1 MSSRATRRVLFL
13 ALLVLVPLP
22 MFTFDALV
30 PVARYLLLGAV
41 CVGMRVAEGPGGVV
55 WQLTALFFGHALVY
69 GAVLWAV
76 AWAVTR
82 SLDALPA
89 SARAALVA
97 CAIAAG
103 MLWAVAAEPYRTPFG
118 RAERSNLIEVLR

>member
-1 MSSRATRRVLFL
+1 MSPRATRRVLFM

-55 WQLTALFFGHALVY
+55 WQLTALFFAHALVY
-69 GAVLWAV
+69 GALLWAV
-76 AWAVTR
+76 AWGVAR
-82 SLDALPA
+82 SLDALPS

-97 CAIAAG
+97 SVIAAAT
-103 MLWAVAAEPYRTPFG
+103 LWAVAAAPYRTPFG